1 MFLTQK
7 NFLCDNHV
15 ILVQGFLQV
24 LDAQFG
30 ALSPEDACKFVQR
43 VQLNFPQQPRTVTK
57 DIPAV
62 LSGLGRTYV
71 CNILTC
77 FK

>member
-1 MFLTQK
+1 MLF
-7 NFLCDNHV
+7 
-15 ILVQGFLQV
+15 QGFLQV

-57 DIPAV
+57 EVPAV

-71 CNILTC
+71 
-77 FK
+77 